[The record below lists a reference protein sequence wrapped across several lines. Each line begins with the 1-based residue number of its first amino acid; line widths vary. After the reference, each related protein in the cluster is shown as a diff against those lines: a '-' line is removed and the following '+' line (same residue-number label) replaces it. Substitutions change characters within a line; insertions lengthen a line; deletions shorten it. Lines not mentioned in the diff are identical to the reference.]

1 MFYRRFGQNYTKLK
15 RKYKILLNY
24 IVGPALFIVLT
35 YAIYR
40 RIQQQ
45 ENLKNSWQV
54 IQQSLRGPQQWK
66 IWLVMALSLV
76 NWGIEARKW
85 QVLVQS
91 VQKISLFRA
100 FQAVLSGL
108 AMTLFVPNRVG
119 EYVGRILYMDEGNRL
134 RSVALTLVGSVS
146 QLVVTMVAGIG
157 GLIYMRTYILTEG
170 RHLEG
175 LSEFWFD
182 GLLYAI
188 IVGTLLLLLVYYK
201 LSGITAWVER
211 IPFVSKFSYFIQNVE
226 TLHWRE
232 LTRVLS
238 LSVCRFTVFTFQ
250 YLLLMQVFDV
260 HISIIDGWWLI
271 CVMFLVLAIVPSIP
285 IAELGVRG
293 NASLQLFGLLSTN
306 TIGIIATAAGIWS
319 INLILP
325 SLAGSLFILGIK
337 LFRK

>member
-24 IVGPALFIVLT
+24 IVGPVLFIVLS

-40 RIQQQ
+40 RIQNQ

-54 IQQSLRGPQQWK
+54 IKQSFYGPQQWK
-66 IWLVMALSLV
+66 IWVVMALSLV

-85 QVLVQS
+85 QVLVQP
-91 VQKISLFRA
+91 VQDISLFRA
-100 FQAVLSGL
+100 FRAVLSGL
-108 AMTLFVPNRVG
+108 AMSLFVPNRVG

-157 GLIYMRTYILTEG
+157 GLFYMRSYILTG
-170 RHLEG
+170 RTELVG

-182 GLLYAI
+182 GLLYAV

-201 LSGITAWVER
+201 LSSITAWVER
-211 IPFVSKFSYFIQNVE
+211 IPFVSKYSYYIQKVE
-226 TLHWRE
+226 TLHWKE

-238 LSVCRFTVFTFQ
+238 LSVSRFTVFTFQ

-260 HISIIDGWWLI
+260 HINIVDGWWLI
-271 CVMFLVLAIVPSIP
+271 CVMFLVLAVVPSIP

>member
-1 MFYRRFGQNYTKLK
+1 M
-15 RKYKILLNY
+15 
-24 IVGPALFIVLT
+24 LT

-201 LSGITAWVER
+201 LSSITVWVER

>member
-24 IVGPALFIVLT
+24 IVGPVLFLVLT
-35 YAIYR
+35 YAIYH

-45 ENLKNSWQV
+45 QNLKNSWQV
-54 IQQSLRGPQQWK
+54 IKQSFYGSQQWK
-66 IWLVMALSLV
+66 IWVVMGLSLV

-85 QVLVQS
+85 QVLVQP
-91 VQKISLFRA
+91 VQSISLFRA

-146 QLVVTMVAGIG
+146 QLVVTMIAGVG

-182 GLLYAI
+182 GLLYAV

-211 IPFVSKFSYFIQNVE
+211 IPFVSRFSYYIQKVE

-232 LTRVLS
+232 LTRVLA

>member
-1 MFYRRFGQNYTKLK
+1 M
-15 RKYKILLNY
+15 LNY
-24 IVGPALFIVLT
+24 IVGPVLFIVLT

-201 LSGITAWVER
+201 LSSITVWVER

>member
-24 IVGPALFIVLT
+24 IVGPVLFIVLT

-201 LSGITAWVER
+201 LSSITVWVER